1 MAYLIHVANVLYL
14 MSYLVKDILWLR
26 LLSIL
31 GGTLLMVTYVAA
43 VPPLFTPLAWGA
55 VFASINAYQIYLLIL
70 ERRPV
75 RLAEQ
80 EQRLYQL
87 VFRSLTPREF
97 VKLLGL
103 ARWERAEAAERIVQ
117 RGRALDRMMVIV
129 SGATSVQVDGR
140 DVTRLGEGKFIGEM
154 SFITGEAPSADV
166 VALEETRYVAWPKQE
181 LTEFLAGNPP
191 LRAALQLIIGTDLV
205 AKLRAA

>member
-1 MAYLIHVANVLYL
+1 MAYLIHAANVLYL
-14 MSYLVKDILWLR
+14 LSYLVKDILWLR

-31 GGTLLMVTYVAA
+31 GGMLLMITYVSA

-55 VFASINAYQIYLLIL
+55 VFAGINGYQIYLLIL

-75 RLAEQ
+75 RLKEQ
-80 EQRLYQL
+80 ELRLYQL

-97 VKLLGL
+97 VKLLQI
-103 ARWERAEAAERIVQ
+103 ARWERAQPSERIVE
-117 RGRALDRMMVIV
+117 RGRELDRMMVIV

-140 DVTRLGEGKFIGEM
+140 DLTRLGEGKFIGEM
-154 SFITGEAPSADV
+154 SFITGEPPSADV
-166 VALEETRYVAWPKQE
+166 VALEETRYVAWPKPE
-181 LTEFLAGNPP
+181 LKRFLAGNPP

>member
-1 MAYLIHVANVLYL
+1 MAYLIHVANVLFL
-14 MSYLVKDILWLR
+14 LSYLVKDILWLR

-31 GGTLLMVTYVAA
+31 GGALLMITYVAA

-55 VFASINAYQIYLLIL
+55 VFATINGAQIYLLLL

-97 VKLLGL
+97 VKLLRL
-103 ARWERAEAAERIVQ
+103 ARWERAPAAERIVE
-117 RGRALDRMMVIV
+117 RGRQLDRMMVIV
-129 SGATSVQVDGR
+129 SGATSVRVDGR
-140 DVTRLGEGKFIGEM
+140 DLTRLGEGKFIGEM
-154 SFITGEAPSADV
+154 SFITGEPPSADV
-166 VALEETRYVAWPKQE
+166 IALEETRYVAWPKQE
-181 LTEFLAGNPP
+181 LQRFLADNPP